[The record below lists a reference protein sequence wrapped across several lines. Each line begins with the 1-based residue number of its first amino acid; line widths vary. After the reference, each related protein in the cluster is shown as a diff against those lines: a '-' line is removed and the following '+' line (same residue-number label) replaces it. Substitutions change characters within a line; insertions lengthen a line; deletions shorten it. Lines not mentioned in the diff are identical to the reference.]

1 MLEIQYFTK
10 IVTLT
15 FEAKN
20 VWKKAFT
27 FLCGMTSKFWVS
39 KRREENELKVILRH
53 RKNDVVCNSNLF
65 LTVLKKATHGQKIE
79 FHSIGSR
86 VSLEWKFVT
95 QPNLT

>member
-10 IVTLT
+10 SITLT

-27 FLCGMTSKFWVS
+27 ILCGISLKFLVS

-53 RKNDVVCNSNLF
+53 RK
-65 LTVLKKATHGQKIE
+65 K
-79 FHSIGSR
+79 
-86 VSLEWKFVT
+86 
-95 QPNLT
+95 